1 MSAQEIMTE
10 LPKLTPDELWQVKAR
25 VEELVQTQPPTAV
38 WGVLAKWAGKAEGL
52 PSDLAENH
60 DHYLHG
66 APKKNP

>member
-25 VEELVQTQPPTAV
+25 VEELVQTQPPSAV
-38 WGVLAKWAGKAEGL
+38 WGVLGKWAGKADGL